1 MGEDEQAT
9 LLLSAWKHSKRPCPR
24 LHAVCVLYEPLPLY
38 RREAHVQPT
47 IKICAPSCHQDRLL
61 QRSDVESEV
70 DAPPLPRTAIGANHR
85 PFLHN
90 GILSTP
96 APDALRLNLCEYCP
110 LGHSISARRIG
121 EHALKGMQ
129 VATLTAIVYLGPC
142 PIDAAMMRIVYRS
155 IIRHHFA

>member
-1 MGEDEQAT
+1 MGKEEQTT
-9 LLLSAWKHSKRPCPR
+9 LLPSARKHPERSCPR
-24 LHAVCVLYEPLPLY
+24 LLAVRVLHEPLPLY

-70 DAPPLPRTAIGANHR
+70 DAPPLPRTAIGANHCLS
-85 PFLHN
+85 LHN

-121 EHALKGMQ
+121 EHALKS
-129 VATLTAIVYLGPC
+129 V
-142 PIDAAMMRIVYRS
+142 
-155 IIRHHFA
+155 